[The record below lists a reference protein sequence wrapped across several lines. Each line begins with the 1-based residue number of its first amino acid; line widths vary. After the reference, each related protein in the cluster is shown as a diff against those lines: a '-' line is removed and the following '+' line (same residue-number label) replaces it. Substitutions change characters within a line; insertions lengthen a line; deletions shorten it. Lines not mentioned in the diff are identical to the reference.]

1 MVCAIMWSCVL
12 VLNKMA
18 SAVLSV
24 AALASPCTRMM
35 DTKKAT
41 SFKSLSSFAS
51 VSSSSLQ
58 TRRNLVLH
66 KKCSLKVRAMA
77 KELHFNKDGSAIKK
91 LQVCWRN
98 KSYFFGIV
106 LLLY

>member
-1 MVCAIMWSCVL
+1 
-12 VLNKMA
+12 MA
-18 SAVLSV
+18 SSVLSV
-24 AALASPCTRMM
+24 ASLASPCTRMM
-35 DTKKAT
+35 DTKNAA

-58 TRRNLVLH
+58 MRRNVVLH

-91 LQVCWRN
+91 LQVC
-98 KSYFFGIV
+98 
-106 LLLY
+106 